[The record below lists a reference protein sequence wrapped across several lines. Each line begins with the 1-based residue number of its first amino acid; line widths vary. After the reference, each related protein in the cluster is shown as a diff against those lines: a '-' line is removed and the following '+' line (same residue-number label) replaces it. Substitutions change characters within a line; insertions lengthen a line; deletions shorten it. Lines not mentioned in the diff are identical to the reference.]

1 MSFKRTRMTV
11 LILIILTLTLLFA
24 GCQSAN
30 NALSVN
36 ELLDLGEK
44 YLLEHNYEQ
53 ALIQFTAVIDIEPM
67 NPRAYTGG
75 AEAYIGLGETEK
87 AIDII
92 KKGLLIMQDN
102 KELSDLLSEIESNNI
117 QVENTDQSENNP
129 ESDFSQAGDGFSEYK
144 QFGYENFSYD
154 FEWGDDSWAV
164 QYNEGAIGGCNLHFT
179 VTGEISEVGAV
190 LIAYGSPKINWTNEA
205 IQQQADLIIPI
216 WKNEGINTSDFD
228 GIVDSWF
235 PIDPDELGE
244 SGLIL
249 LFALDEECEA
259 LGYIIVPVQIPSSVD

>member
-87 AIDII
+87 AIDIL

-102 KELSDLLSEIESNNI
+102 KELSDLLSEIELNNI

-190 LIAYGSPKINWTNEA
+190 LIAAWSMENWTNEA
-205 IQQQADLIIPI
+205 IQEQADFIISI
-216 WKNEGINTSDFD
+216 WKNEGINTSGFD
-228 GIVDSWF
+228 GIVDSGF
-235 PIDPDELGE
+235 PIDPDELGKAE
-244 SGLIL
+244 WIL
-249 LFALDEECEA
+249 LFVLDKECEA